1 MKSNSNLIIGVLI
14 GAVAGAAL
22 AVFISSEK
30 GQEIVEEIKDATGK
44 AEKDIRKALGKVEEK
59 LGKGREYAQDFE
71 KRAGKFIKHR
81 VN

>member
-30 GQEIVEEIKDATGK
+30 GQEIVEEIKDATCK
-44 AEKDIRKALGKVEEK
+44 AEKDIKKAIGKVEK
-59 LGKGREYAQDFE
+59 KIGKGKEYAQDLE
-71 KRAGKFIKHR
+71 KRAGKFIKQS
-81 VN
+81 VS